1 MPFFR
6 CFILLLG
13 VLAAGGVTIRDY
25 QPGDNMDS
33 EDLKSYC
40 EVFECLVAVDAPT
53 SKAPKK
59 RRRPGLRR
67 LVCQLV
73 VPECSHASLPLQKA
87 DVVKASVREKPKVVA
102 VYLHVEAKKKEAI
115 KLYEKLGFEKVLD
128 RGYGFVYAYYI

>member
-1 MPFFR
+1 MRLLSVSYNAIGINMPFFR

-53 SKAPKK
+53 SKVS
-59 RRRPGLRR
+59 LRQSNNSISAMR
-67 LVCQLV
+67 
-73 VPECSHASLPLQKA
+73 
-87 DVVKASVREKPKVVA
+87 
-102 VYLHVEAKKKEAI
+102 
-115 KLYEKLGFEKVLD
+115 F
-128 RGYGFVYAYYI
+128 F